1 MDAVQARAI
10 YEEIVRRKRDPAL
23 IELAGHGLLRAR
35 VFPIGPGETR
45 KITLRYT
52 QMLDRV
58 GDAWRF
64 RYTAGTGA
72 VRAASSSFRM
82 QVDSAAPFG
91 EPNSPTHRRTTNPG
105 DNRTGLHLA
114 DTTPRGDLELFLPL
128 PL

>member
-1 MDAVQARAI
+1 MDAARARSI

-23 IELAGHGLLRAR
+23 IELAGHGLVRAR

-64 RYTAGTGA
+64 RYTAGTGPGA
-72 VRAASSSFRM
+72 AASSTFRM
-82 QVDSAAPFG
+82 QVDSAARFSDPY
-91 EPNSPTHRRTTNPG
+91 SPPHRLSTNRSDHRLQLTLP
-105 DNRTGLHLA
+105 H
-114 DTTPRGDLELFLPL
+114 TTPRGDLEL
-128 PL
+128 